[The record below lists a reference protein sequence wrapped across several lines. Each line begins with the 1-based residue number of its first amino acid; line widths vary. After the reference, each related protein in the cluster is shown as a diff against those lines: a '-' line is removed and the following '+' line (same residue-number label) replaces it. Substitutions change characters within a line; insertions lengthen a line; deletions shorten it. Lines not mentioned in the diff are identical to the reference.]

1 MKKTDKVGIGSIKL
15 FDPETKRGVISM
27 RDIGSEQKEAED
39 LYFEVGNEESL
50 QLHEGQ
56 LVQFIIADS
65 EIGKQ
70 ATDITVLS
78 ELA

>member
-15 FDPETKRGVISM
+15 FDPETKRGVISQK
-27 RDIGSEQKEAED
+27 DIGSEQKEAED

-50 QLHEGQ
+50 QLRVGQ
-56 LVQFIIADS
+56 LVQFVIADS